1 MLWHY
6 CTGAMTIPV
15 KGASEEDAVFLSR
28 MIEWDSHNHMI
39 LTWIRNTSIPS
50 ISNLLGSFDDAK
62 SAWDM
67 LTKREEARLAT
78 LQAQNK
84 LNILAITPSTPLIEQ
99 PQQLG
104 DFSGSSNRRKQTNKK
119 FCNYCKRLGHTIET
133 CYRCNKSTAT
143 VANTAPTP
151 PTVSTSQ
158 SSGSTINLSSTE
170 LQEIIAQAV
179 RMVGNASLSTALSVL
194 PGKSQTWLFDS
205 ACCNHM
211 TPHSSLFTNLDPAPH
226 PLNIH
231 IADGSTMHGNSLGFV
246 STSTLSVPG
255 VFHDPRTG
263 QELGTGPRVGRMFP
277 VNNLHLPP
285 VAPVSVAAATAAVS
299 SLPSLAL
306 WHSRL
311 GHAPSSRVQQL
322 VSRGL
327 LGSVSKDNFDCT
339 SCQLGKQ
346 PALPFNNSDSISKS
360 TSQQNGRAERK
371 LRHILDTVRALLLS
385 AKIPAP
391 FWGEASLHAVHAIN
405 RIPSTVIHNQTP
417 YERLF
422 GSPPNYHHLRSFG
435 SACFVLL
442 QPHEHNKLEPR
453 SRLCCFLGYGET
465 QKGYRCYDP
474 VSHRL
479 RVSRNVIFWEHRL
492 FVELSHFHSSLT
504 NSSVLEI
511 FPDESLII
519 HELPHFEPGSP
530 APALPEDPPQDI
542 PPRHSTRVRSIP
554 PHLLDYHCYT
564 ALATLHEP
572 QTYREASTDP
582 LWQIAMKEELDAL
595 TKNHTWDL
603 VTLPPGQSVVGCK
616 WIYKIKTRSDG
627 SVERY
632 KARLVAKGFTQE
644 YGIDYEETFA
654 PVARISSV
662 CALLAVAAAR
672 KWDLFQMDVKNAFLN
687 GDLSEEVYMQ
697 PPPGLSI
704 ESNKVC
710 HLRRAL
716 YGLKQAPR
724 AWFASTILLLLYV
737 DDMIIT
743 GDDLSGIQELK
754 DFLSQQ
760 FEMKDLGHLS
770 YFLGLEITHS
780 TDGLYITQAKRLVG
794 SLVYLTVTRPDISY
808 AVHQV
813 SQYLSAPRSTHYAA
827 VLRILRYLKDAD
839 WEGDPTDRR
848 STTGYCFLLGSSL
861 ISWQSK
867 KQTFVARSST
877 KAEYRALADTTSEL
891 LWLRWLLKDLGVSTS
906 SATPLYCDNQS
917 AIHIAHND
925 VFHERT
931 KHIEIDCHFIRYHLL
946 HGALKLF
953 SVSSKDQLADIFTK
967 SLPKRRTRDL
977 VDNLNFYY
985 GNYDQKSSPPTFA
998 LQFDGNPWATVVTSS
1013 DLVIYYEAIY
1023 AVKGDSTSVCVAQ
1036 THANQFPFISAL
1048 EMASLG
1054 SNMYSSLD
1062 SNYALFLRRRVAF
1075 GANETISDA
1084 YDRIWVPGVAVNGL
1098 TAVTSDAL
1106 VIDNDNPVS
1115 NPIIPPYQEVLE
1127 VTITNLTASS
1137 NNNLSLVATS
1147 DSTLPPLINALEI
1160 FSISNELTDG
1170 TDSNDVEQLASL
1182 QVLYPILRQWGGDPC
1197 LPSPFTWDWVNC
1209 STDATPRVTALYLSG
1224 FELYSSFP
1232 DLSSMDALE
1241 IIDLHN
1247 NSLEG
1252 DIPDYLGTM
1261 PNLKQLKL
1269 YDNSINHPL
1278 LSRNLADNDFSGTL
1292 PTSISNDK
1300 NLKLIVTGN
1309 KNLCISGKSC
1319 QTSDTN
1325 TGTSFDDP
1333 EFTTSSGK
1341 KKSNNLPAILGS
1353 TIPTFFLFWAI
1364 VGVFIIVRQRR
1375 KAAAVTAMSAAGKI
1389 PTLKGTYMLIVENYI
1404 QTSSMNSIGCTCKR
1418 HPDRVS
1424 GHPPMVL
1431 LAMCGCGPWLL
1442 VVIAYYPDVYALPA
1456 SFALP
1461 WIGEAETSFA
1471 FP

>member
-1 MLWHY
+1 
-6 CTGAMTIPV
+6 
-15 KGASEEDAVFLSR
+15 
-28 MIEWDSHNHMI
+28 
-39 LTWIRNTSIPS
+39 
-50 ISNLLGSFDDAK
+50 
-62 SAWDM
+62 
-67 LTKREEARLAT
+67 
-78 LQAQNK
+78 
-84 LNILAITPSTPLIEQ
+84 
-99 PQQLG
+99 
-104 DFSGSSNRRKQTNKK
+104 
-119 FCNYCKRLGHTIET
+119 
-133 CYRCNKSTAT
+133 
-143 VANTAPTP
+143 
-151 PTVSTSQ
+151 
-158 SSGSTINLSSTE
+158 
-170 LQEIIAQAV
+170 
-179 RMVGNASLSTALSVL
+179 MVGNASLSTALSVL
-194 PGKSQTWLFDS
+194 P
-205 ACCNHM
+205 
-211 TPHSSLFTNLDPAPH
+211 
-226 PLNIH
+226 
-231 IADGSTMHGNSLGFV
+231 ADGSTIHGNSLGFV
-246 STSTLSVPG
+246 STSTLSVPR
-255 VFHDPRTG
+255 VFHVPDLSYNLCSVGQLAELGYRLIFYYSGCIVQDPRTG
-263 QELGTGPRVGRMFP
+263 QELGTGPRVGRMFL

-346 PALPFNNSDSISKS
+346 PSLPFNNSDSISKS
-360 TSQQNGRAERK
+360 IFELIHSDVWGPSPVASIGGSRYFVVFIDDYSRYSWIFPMKSRSEILSIYSNFAKMVETQFSKRIKTFQSDNALEYTQHAFQALLHSYGTIHHLTCPGTSQQNGRAERK

-465 QKGYRCYDP
+465 QKGYRCYNP

-479 RVSRNVIFWEHRL
+479 RVSRNVVFWEHRL
-492 FVELSHFHSSLT
+492 FVELSHFRSSLT
-504 NSSVLEI
+504 NSSILEI
-511 FPDESLII
+511 FPDESLVPSANTFDLHLDFSPDIFDASPRQIADEQII

-530 APALPEDPPQDI
+530 APTLPEDPPQDI

-554 PHLLDYHCYT
+554 PHLLNYHCYT

-616 WIYKIKTRSDG
+616 WIYKIKTRYDG

-662 CALLAVAAAR
+662 RALLVVAAAR

-724 AWFASTILLLLYV
+724 AWFAKFSSTIFRLGYTASPYDSALFLRRTDKGTILLLLYV

-754 DFLSQQ
+754 DFL
-760 FEMKDLGHLS
+760 
-770 YFLGLEITHS
+770 I
-780 TDGLYITQAKRLVG
+780 
-794 SLVYLTVTRPDISY
+794 TRPDISY

-827 VLRILRYLKDAD
+827 VLRILRYLKGTLFHGLFYSAQSPLVLRAFSDAD
-839 WEGDPTDRR
+839 WAGDPTDRR

-861 ISWQSK
+861 ISWRSK

-877 KAEYRALADTTSEL
+877 EAEYRALADTTSEL

-906 SATPLYCDNQS
+906 SATPLYYDNQS

-977 VDNLNFYY
+977 VDNL
-985 GNYDQKSSPPTFA
+985 K
-998 LQFDGNPWATVVTSS
+998 
-1013 DLVIYYEAIY
+1013 LV
-1023 AVKGDSTSVCVAQ
+1023 S
-1036 THANQFPFISAL
+1036 
-1048 EMASLG
+1048 
-1054 SNMYSSLD
+1054 
-1062 SNYALFLRRRVAF
+1062 
-1075 GANETISDA
+1075 
-1084 YDRIWVPGVAVNGL
+1084 
-1098 TAVTSDAL
+1098 
-1106 VIDNDNPVS
+1106 
-1115 NPIIPPYQEVLE
+1115 
-1127 VTITNLTASS
+1127 
-1137 NNNLSLVATS
+1137 
-1147 DSTLPPLINALEI
+1147 
-1160 FSISNELTDG
+1160 
-1170 TDSNDVEQLASL
+1170 
-1182 QVLYPILRQWGGDPC
+1182 
-1197 LPSPFTWDWVNC
+1197 
-1209 STDATPRVTALYLSG
+1209 
-1224 FELYSSFP
+1224 
-1232 DLSSMDALE
+1232 
-1241 IIDLHN
+1241 
-1247 NSLEG
+1247 
-1252 DIPDYLGTM
+1252 
-1261 PNLKQLKL
+1261 
-1269 YDNSINHPL
+1269 
-1278 LSRNLADNDFSGTL
+1278 
-1292 PTSISNDK
+1292 
-1300 NLKLIVTGN
+1300 
-1309 KNLCISGKSC
+1309 
-1319 QTSDTN
+1319 
-1325 TGTSFDDP
+1325 
-1333 EFTTSSGK
+1333 
-1341 KKSNNLPAILGS
+1341 
-1353 TIPTFFLFWAI
+1353 
-1364 VGVFIIVRQRR
+1364 
-1375 KAAAVTAMSAAGKI
+1375 
-1389 PTLKGTYMLIVENYI
+1389 
-1404 QTSSMNSIGCTCKR
+1404 
-1418 HPDRVS
+1418 
-1424 GHPPMVL
+1424 HPP
-1431 LAMCGCGPWLL
+1431 
-1442 VVIAYYPDVYALPA
+1442 
-1456 SFALP
+1456 
-1461 WIGEAETSFA
+1461 
-1471 FP
+1471 